1 MLLRSFLFAVLA
13 FAALTFGAQAQDAPP
28 QPAVLI
34 ADQVYIT
41 RDRTLVAQGNVEAFQ
56 GTTQIRASAIRYNQ
70 DTGALILEGPIVIT
84 DGDDSVILA
93 DAGELNNRLRS
104 GLLLSARLI
113 LNQQLQLAA
122 QQINQVDGRY
132 SQLYK
137 ASVTSCRICQDGRP
151 PLWQIRARRIVH
163 DKVEQQ
169 LYFDE
174 AQFRILNVPVLY
186 IPHLRLPDPKLK
198 RATGF
203 LAPSIRTTSQL
214 GTGLKLPYFIKLG
227 DHRDLTIT
235 PYLSSATRTI
245 ELRYRQAF
253 KRGYITF
260 DGALTRDDQRPGKLR
275 GYLIGSGAFD
285 LERDYKLTFSVQATS
300 DRSYFSEYGYF
311 GGDRL
316 SSDITLSRTQH
327 DEYIRASV
335 YNFESLRD
343 GDINDNLPTI
353 VLDGEYEKRLFPQ
366 TWGGELRLSL
376 RAHSHRRNSDRDT
389 DGPDADL
396 IVDGRDVARLHGQA
410 EWLRRF
416 TYTSG
421 IVADLRMGA
430 SFNIFDITQD
440 QTFPQNH
447 SEVVPHAAVSL
458 RYPMVR
464 HFGSGV
470 TQMLEPVAQLAWT
483 GGNRLNVPNDESTRV
498 EFDEGN
504 LLSLSRFPR
513 PDRRE
518 RKTVAAIGVNWTRF
532 DPTGW
537 NANVSVGQVL
547 RGEADTAFSAS
558 SGLTGTTSSFLIAGQ
573 VKMPGGFSI
582 LGRSLID
589 ENMDFAKAELRGTWD
604 FRNGWISGSYIWLDA
619 DPAED
624 RVDAV
629 SEIFLHGNYQ
639 INNQWT
645 ARADWRFN
653 VADDRAATAGASLK
667 YDNECVTVD
676 LSVWRSYSS
685 STSVEPTT
693 NIGFNVGL
701 RGFAASTG
709 TERYLRSC
717 RK

>member
-1 MLLRSFLFAVLA
+1 MLRSFLFAVLT
-13 FAALTFGAQAQDAPP
+13 FVALTCAARAQDAPP

-70 DTGALILEGPIVIT
+70 DTGALTLEGPIVIT

-132 SQLYK
+132 NQLYK

-235 PYLSSATRTI
+235 PYMSSATRTI

-260 DGALTRDDQRPGKLR
+260 NGALTRDDQRPGKLR

-316 SSDITLSRTQH
+316 SSEITLSRTQR

>member
-1 MLLRSFLFAVLA
+1 MLLRSFLFAVLT
-13 FAALTFGAQAQDAPP
+13 FVALTCAARAQDAPP

-70 DTGALILEGPIVIT
+70 DTGALTLEGPIVIT

-132 SQLYK
+132 NQLYK

-235 PYLSSATRTI
+235 PYMSSATRTI

-260 DGALTRDDQRPGKLR
+260 NGALTRDDQRPGKLR

-316 SSDITLSRTQH
+316 SSEITLSRTQR